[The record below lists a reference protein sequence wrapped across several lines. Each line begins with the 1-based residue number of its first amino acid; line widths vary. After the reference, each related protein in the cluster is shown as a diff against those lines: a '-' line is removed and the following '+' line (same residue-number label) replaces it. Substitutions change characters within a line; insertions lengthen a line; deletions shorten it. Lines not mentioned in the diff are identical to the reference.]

1 MKFGQLMENSC
12 RVSLLSNGDKQ
23 VLKIP
28 HEFALSGTEVVLR
41 KEGDRL
47 IIEPIA
53 DKSLLSL
60 LRTLPDISDNFPDV
74 DEGLL
79 TLDDIKF

>member
-1 MKFGQLMENSC
+1 MENSC
-12 RVSLLSNGDKQ
+12 RVSLVTKGKDQ

-41 KEGDRL
+41 KEGDQL
-47 IIEPIA
+47 IIEPIS
-53 DKSLLSL
+53 DNSLLSM
-60 LRTLPDISDNFPDV
+60 LRNLPDISDDFPDV

-79 TLDDIKF
+79 TLDDIKL